1 MGRGAFLQC
10 RRQKKTER
18 NFHGT
23 HSTAETAAG
32 RCAGRGTD
40 LYPGRCFSDTS
51 GHWAENA
58 ISKWSEEYGI
68 INGYDDGTFRPDQSI
83 TRGAFAG
90 ILDRFLK
97 FQTVSPASTFSDTP
111 RTYWETE
118 ILKLHASGVYLGN
131 NGMALPADTI
141 TRQQAV
147 AMIARSFQIEGETT
161 TLTYADGDQV
171 AEYAKGY
178 VAEMTRRGYIT
189 DSKNGYFRPT
199 DPITRAEIVNIL
211 SNMVDVLVQST
222 TPYSKDTNGTLMI
235 NSSGGATLENM
246 KISGDLILAPGVQGT
261 VSLEN
266 VTIQGDVRNFG
277 GAAITVVNGSEQGTT
292 EPSTPQNP
300 DSNSSSTPSGTY
312 PWVDSYGYVSYNGYQ
327 VPLYD
332 GVDHNSLSQ
341 GDFVWDGDRLNYV
354 GGAYKTRF
362 GIDVSAYQ
370 NRASENNTIDWE
382 AVAADGVDFAMVRVG
397 LRGYTSGSLVS
408 DAFYAKNI
416 DGAMAAGI
424 DTGVYIFSQAITV
437 EEAVEEADYVISLLK
452 GHEISGPVAYD
463 WEMHDSTYR
472 VYGISPEVATACA
485 LAFCKRIEAAG
496 YQPMIYMSQYV
507 GYNKFN
513 LPQLTDYPIWYP
525 EYKSASST
533 KLYPG
538 FYYQMDIWQFSSS
551 CSIDGIGGK
560 VDANIQ
566 FIG

>member
-1 MGRGAFLQC
+1 MGHIQLPKRLLAAVLAGALTFTQ
-10 RRQKKTER
+10 
-18 NFHGT
+18 
-23 HSTAETAAG
+23 AA
-32 RCAGRGTD
+32 A
-40 LYPGRCFSDTS
+40 FSDTS

-354 GGAYKTRF
+354 GGAYKTRL

-408 DAFYAKNI
+408 DAFYAKKMGGI
-416 DGAMAAGI
+416 FCATKGILEEFGPKRCISTPISEGAIVGSAIGAAMR
-424 DTGVYIFSQAITV
+424 VH
-437 EEAVEEADYVISLLK
+437 LL
-452 GHEISGPVAYD
+452 SGY
-463 WEMHDSTYR
+463 HGGGGCGR
-472 VYGISPEVATACA
+472 GRLCH
-485 LAFCKRIEAAG
+485 
-496 YQPMIYMSQYV
+496 QPAER
-507 GYNKFN
+507 
-513 LPQLTDYPIWYP
+513 T
-525 EYKSASST
+525 
-533 KLYPG
+533 
-538 FYYQMDIWQFSSS
+538 
-551 CSIDGIGGK
+551 
-560 VDANIQ
+560 
-566 FIG
+566 